1 MSQTTKID
9 SPITIKDNTDAR
21 VAFDLM
27 TCIVQAEGLP
37 NDAVR
42 KYYLTL
48 YRQCLKAVV
57 RKGDFS
63 DIE

>member
-1 MSQTTKID
+1 MNQSIKLD

-21 VAFDLM
+21 VAFELM
-27 TCIVQAEGLP
+27 EKIEMAE
-37 NDAVR
+37 NDKEQDR
-42 KYYLTL
+42 EYYLTL

>member
-1 MSQTTKID
+1 MQSNT
-9 SPITIKDNTDAR
+9 PIMIKDNTDAR

-27 TCIVQAEGLP
+27 TVISQAEGLP
-37 NDAVR
+37 DDNV
-42 KYYLTL
+42 KEYYITL
-48 YRQCLKAVV
+48 YRQCLRAVT

>member
-1 MSQTTKID
+1 MSQTTKIEN
-9 SPITIKDNTDAR
+9 PITIKDNTDAR

-27 TCIVQAEGLP
+27 TCITQSEDSLG
-37 NDAVR
+37 NDPRA
-42 KYYLTL
+42 YYLTL